1 MRILM
6 AAQTE
11 RAVASWP
18 AGGPRLV
25 MVRAVA
31 EREATFAVGAADR
44 YAAAG
49 YEATRRAL
57 ALLH

>member
-1 MRILM
+1 
-6 AAQTE
+6 
-11 RAVASWP
+11 VA
-18 AGGPRLV
+18 
-25 MVRAVA
+25 VRAVA

-49 YEATRRAL
+49 YEAARRAL